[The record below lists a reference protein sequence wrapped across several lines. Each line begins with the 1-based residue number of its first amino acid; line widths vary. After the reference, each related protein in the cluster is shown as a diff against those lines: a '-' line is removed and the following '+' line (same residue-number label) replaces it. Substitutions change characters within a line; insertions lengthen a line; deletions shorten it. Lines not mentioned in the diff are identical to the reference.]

1 MIFRTKHGALTL
13 SSNLFKTL
21 TPFLDSS
28 PFSSIPKPNFSTPRR
43 PASLIVPPPPPPP
56 PPPTS
61 RTVSSSDVNSICS
74 LLISSQP
81 HQTTTN
87 IDDLLKGFEEKLNS
101 NLVLQILMNYRQL
114 GRIKTLEFFAWAGM
128 QMGFQFDDCVVEYM
142 ADFLGRRKL
151 FDDIKCL
158 LVTVFLHKGR
168 VSCRTFSICIRFLG
182 RQGRVREA
190 LCLFQE
196 MESQFGCKP
205 DNLVYNNMLYVLC
218 KKERSEELIDFA
230 LMIFRRIELPDTY
243 SYSNILVGLCKF
255 GRFEAALDVFGE
267 MGRAGLVPTR
277 SAVNFLIG
285 ELCSLSAKEG
295 AVEKVRV
302 KDAHRPFT
310 ILVPNVGAN
319 SGAVQPAVAVFWA
332 VHEMGLLPSTF
343 VIKQLISELC
353 RLGKMEE
360 AVKLLKLVEGRKLS
374 CVEEGYYIVI
384 QALCE
389 HRLVEEASHLFGRM
403 LSQGMKPKLVIYNS
417 VISMLCKLGNL
428 GDAKRVFEIMNKK
441 RCLPDN
447 FTYSALILAYGEAR
461 NWEDAYGLL
470 IEMLGL
476 GLSPHFHT
484 YSLVDK
490 LLRDNAKLD
499 LLFKLER
506 KLDSQILQKLCKAGE
521 LGAAYE
527 KLKSLLEKGFYPP
540 VYIKDAFEHAF
551 KKSGKLKMA
560 RELLEKIDN
569 DCKPDETEIRSSV

>member
-1 MIFRTKHGALTL
+1 MISRTKHGALTL
-13 SSNLFKTL
+13 SSNLFKFL
-21 TPFLDSS
+21 TPSLNSS
-28 PFSSIPKPNFSTPRR
+28 PFSSKPKKPNLSTPGR
-43 PASLIVPPPPPPP
+43 PTSLTAPPPST
-56 PPPTS
+56 TS
-61 RTVSSSDVNSICS
+61 HTVSASDANSICS
-74 LLISSQP
+74 LLSSQAQQP
-81 HQTTTN
+81 TIH
-87 IDDLLKGFEEKLNS
+87 IDDLLKGFNEKLNS
-101 NLVLQILMNYRQL
+101 NLVLQILMNYKQL

-128 QMGFQFDDCVVEYM
+128 QMGFQFDDCVIEYM

-151 FDDIKCL
+151 FDDMKCL

-182 RQGRVREA
+182 RQGRFREA

-196 MESQFGCKP
+196 MESQFRCTP
-205 DNLVYNNMLYVLC
+205 DNFVYNNMLYVLC
-218 KKERSEELIDFA
+218 KKERSEELIDCA
-230 LMIFRRIELPDTY
+230 LTIFRKIKSPDTY

-255 GRFEAALDVFGE
+255 GRFETALEIFGE

-277 SAVNFLIG
+277 SAVNYLIG
-285 ELCSLSAKEG
+285 ELCSLSAKDG

-302 KDAHRPFT
+302 KDARRPFT

-319 SGAVQPAVAVFWA
+319 SDCVQPAVGVFLA
-332 VHEMGLLPSTF
+332 VHEMGILPSAF

-360 AVKLLKLVEGRKLS
+360 AVKVLTLVDGGKLS
-374 CVEEGYYIVI
+374 CVEEGYSIVI

-389 HRLVEEASHLFGRM
+389 HRLVEEASHLFRRM
-403 LSQGMKPKLVIYNS
+403 LSHGMKPKLVVYNS

-428 GDAKRVFEIMNKK
+428 DDAKRVFEIMNKK

-447 FTYSALILAYGEAR
+447 FTYSALIHGYGEVR

-490 LLRDNAKLD
+490 LLRENGQLD
-499 LLFKLER
+499 LCFKLER

-521 LGAAYE
+521 LGDAYE
-527 KLKSLLEKGFYPP
+527 KLKSMLGNGYYPP
-540 VYIKDAFEHAF
+540 VYVRDAFEHAF
-551 KKSGKLKMA
+551 KKCGKLKMA
-560 RELLEKIDN
+560 HELLQKIDE
-569 DCKPDETEIRSSV
+569 DCKPDETEIRSS